1 VAPGCATPAASPSAY
16 PSGSLYV
23 ANRDDNAG
31 GYPSGITVYAAGA
44 NGNAAPLGTIPNGTC
59 TGMSLLIYGLAV
71 DSAGRIY
78 VGDTLNNRV
87 LVYAPG
93 ANGAIAPIETLAG
106 SNTGLSD
113 PGTISLDSAGHI
125 WVANSGGND
134 VLEFPAFT
142 AGTQNVAPIATISG
156 NGTGFYGQLECVTI
170 GPGSVIYTCLTGNEY
185 AIEQFPAGT
194 NSNNAMPSAT
204 LIGSSTGLST
214 PDGIAFDSG
223 GNMYVVNETA
233 GGTGTLEVFTTTSG
247 NVAPSETYS
256 PGRFGPALNAAGDIA
271 VVGVDDSTASTVVI
285 YPPFVPGASGV
296 LPIATIQ
303 GSNTG
308 LYNPV
313 GVAYH

>member
-1 VAPGCATPAASPSAY
+1 
-16 PSGSLYV
+16 
-23 ANRDDNAG
+23 
-31 GYPSGITVYAAGA
+31 
-44 NGNAAPLGTIPNGTC
+44 
-59 TGMSLLIYGLAV
+59 
-71 DSAGRIY
+71 
-78 VGDTLNNRV
+78 
-87 LVYAPG
+87 
-93 ANGAIAPIETLAG
+93 
-106 SNTGLSD
+106 
-113 PGTISLDSAGHI
+113 
-125 WVANSGGND
+125 
-134 VLEFPAFT
+134 
-142 AGTQNVAPIATISG
+142 
-156 NGTGFYGQLECVTI
+156 
-170 GPGSVIYTCLTGNEY
+170 
-185 AIEQFPAGT
+185 
-194 NSNNAMPSAT
+194 MPSAT

-271 VVGVDDSTASTVVI
+271 VVGVDNSTASTVVI